1 MITMS
6 YKDDAFE
13 LLAGNV
19 IKNLEKRNAEGYYFK
34 DSKSCVDAIL
44 AMMPKKS
51 KISWGG
57 SMTMEECG
65 LMDALKENDYELID
79 RLQAKNE
86 QESRELFAK
95 SVLSD
100 YFFMSTNAMTYDG
113 ELVNIDGKGNRVAC
127 LIQGPEHVFI
137 VVGRNKLTATLDSA
151 VERVRNVASPANAI
165 RLKRNLPCGLTGR
178 CHDCLSPDCF
188 CNQVVVTRRNGQA
201 GRIKVFLIN
210 EDLGY

>member
-1 MITMS
+1 MS
-6 YKDDAFE
+6 YKDNSFDI
-13 LLAGNV
+13 LANNV
-19 IKNLEKRNAEGYYFK
+19 IKNLEKRNMEGYYFK
-34 DSKSCVDAIL
+34 DSKSCVATIL
-44 AMMPKKS
+44 DMIPDNC

-57 SMTMEECG
+57 SMTIEETG
-65 LMDALKENDYELID
+65 LMDALKNGNYELID
-79 RLQAKNE
+79 RTLAKDE
-86 QESRELFAK
+86 KESRELFAK
-95 SVLSD
+95 AVLAD

-127 LIQGPEHVFI
+127 LIQGPEYVFV
-137 VVGRNKLTATLDSA
+137 VVGRNKLTASIDSA

-178 CHDCLSPDCF
+178 CYDCLSPDCF
-188 CNQVVVTRRNGQA
+188 CNQVVITRRNGQP